1 VEYDIEDIDRQAKL
15 WRDYD
20 RILRHAAG
28 IESMLPISNHHWFNL
43 RDAINGGDVEA
54 IQGAA
59 ADFLEAVAAATAQ
72 ARSQEWPGTPR
83 GGGGYAGD
91 TS

>member
-1 VEYDIEDIDRQAKL
+1 VEYNIEDIDRQAHL

-59 ADFLEAVAAATAQ
+59 ANFLEAVAKTVAEV
-72 ARSQEWPGTPR
+72 R
-83 GGGGYAGD
+83 
-91 TS
+91 